1 MPSLHSIRAC
11 ALAVAALL
19 LPAAAAAQ
27 LPPGTP
33 LQEAAASTFTV
44 FVRGVPIGTE
54 QAAVS
59 LGADGWTITG
69 SGRVGAPLDLV
80 LRRVQ
85 VRYSRDWKP
94 LELSVD
100 GTRRGLPLIIHTIVT
115 GTTATSQITQGGQS
129 TDKTDTIAADALL
142 LPSPFWS
149 PFEALSA
156 RLHSAA
162 AGSTLSAYL
171 VQASAQIRVGE
182 STTERLQTA
191 TRMIEV
197 RRTAVKLMSGSVP
210 LDIDVWGDEEGRLLR
225 VTIPAQNLDV
235 VREDIASVATR
246 RVTISRPNDESVKI
260 PSNGFSL
267 AGTLS
272 KPATAAAERLP
283 AVVLVGGSGAVDRDE
298 LVFGIPV
305 LGEIAS
311 ALADAGFI
319 VLRYDKRGVG
329 QSGGRLESA
338 TLADYADDLR
348 AAIKMLDDRKDV
360 DPERIAVIGHS
371 EGGDVALLA
380 AAKDKK
386 IAAIVLIGTN
396 GVTGAELVLEQQ
408 AHLLD
413 HAKISEA
420 DKQAKI
426 ALQKKIQQAVI
437 TGTGWDEIPPSLR
450 KEVDNPEFQSLLMF
464 DPAKV
469 MPGVRQPILIVQG
482 ELDTQVAPAN
492 ADRLEALARKR
503 KNNPPVQVVKVPGVN
518 HLLVPAATGEADEY
532 ASLSGKHVSPAVTT
546 AVTSWLQR
554 TLRAQTR

>member
-1 MPSLHSIRAC
+1 MLSLHSIRAC

-19 LPAAAAAQ
+19 PAGASAQ
-27 LPPGTP
+27 LPPVAP

-54 QAAVS
+54 QSAVS

-85 VRYSRDWKP
+85 VRYTRDWKP
-94 LELSVD
+94 LELSID
-100 GTRRGLPLIIHTIVT
+100 GTRRGLPLIIHTIVN

-156 RLHSAA
+156 RLHAAA

-171 VQASAQIRVGE
+171 LQASAQIQVGE

-191 TRMIEV
+191 TRLIEV
-197 RRTAVKLMSGSVP
+197 RRTAVKLMTGGAP

-272 KPATAAAERLP
+272 KPAGPAAERLP
-283 AVVLVGGSGAVDRDE
+283 AVVLVGGSGATDRDD

-305 LGEIAS
+305 LGEMAN

-338 TLADYADDLR
+338 ALADYSDDLR
-348 AAIKMLDDRKDV
+348 AAVKMLENRKDV
-360 DPERIAVIGHS
+360 DPRRIAVVGHS
-371 EGGDVALLA
+371 EGGDVALMA
-380 AAKDKK
+380 AAKDTK
-386 IAAIVLIGTN
+386 IAAVVLIATS
-396 GVTGAELVLEQQ
+396 GVAGAELVLEQQ
-408 AHLLD
+408 AHLLE

-420 DKQAKI
+420 DKQAKL
-426 ALQKKIQQAVI
+426 ALQKKIQRAVI
-437 TGTGWDEIPPSLR
+437 TGNGWDEIPPALR
-450 KEVDNPEFQSLLMF
+450 KEVDNPEFQSLLLF

-469 MPGVRQPILIVQG
+469 MPDVRQPILIVQG
-482 ELDTQVAPAN
+482 ELDTQVAPSN
-492 ADRLEALARKR
+492 ADRLEALAKKR

-518 HLLVPAATGEADEY
+518 HLLVPAKTGEVDEY
-532 ASLSGKHVSPAVTT
+532 ASLSGEHVST
-546 AVTSWLQR
+546 AVITAVASWLQS
-554 TLRAQTR
+554 TLRAQAR

>member
-100 GTRRGLPLIIHTIVT
+100 GTRRGLPLIVHTIVT
-115 GTTATSQITQGGQS
+115 GTTAASQITQGGQS